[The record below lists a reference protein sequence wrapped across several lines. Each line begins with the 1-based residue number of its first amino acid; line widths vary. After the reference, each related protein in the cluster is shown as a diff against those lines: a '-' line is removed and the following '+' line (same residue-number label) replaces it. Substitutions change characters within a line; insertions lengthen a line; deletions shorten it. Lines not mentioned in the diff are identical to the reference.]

1 MIFVLPIWDRVKSII
16 LEINVVVVFGDA
28 NGNEYYDIVVDIY
41 FQSPVRDRVKCV
53 IHEMRRFG
61 VSEVSTVMIMI
72 IMMLMTKLPFG

>member
-16 LEINVVVVFGDA
+16 LEINVVVFGDA

>member
-1 MIFVLPIWDRVKSII
+1 MIFVLPIQDRVKSII

-28 NGNEYYDIVVDIY
+28 NGNDYDFVVDIY

-72 IMMLMTKLPFG
+72 IMMMLMTK

>member
-1 MIFVLPIWDRVKSII
+1 MIFVLPIQDCVKSII
-16 LEINVVVVFGDA
+16 LEIDVVVVFGDA
-28 NGNEYYDIVVDIY
+28 NGVDIY

-72 IMMLMTKLPFG
+72 IMMMLMTK